1 MKSKQNLG
9 WFIKLNSGKDL
20 LDHVEYCFVFVEPDV
35 VVWNGHRLEGDL
47 LRVFKERV
55 RPPDEVEPLDRQQPI
70 FSSHVVG
77 QDETVVLPLL
87 SKKDVR
93 SIRLKQVHFV
103 KNHFVEN
110 HKVDQK
116 IIGWSH
122 YHNYN
127 VFYL

>member
-1 MKSKQNLG
+1 LKSKKILG
-9 WFIKLNSGKDL
+9 WFIKFKSGKDL

-55 RPPDEVEPLDRQQPI
+55 RPPDEVEPLHRQQPI

-93 SIRLKQVHFV
+93 GIRLKQLHHLGSLTLLKITLS
-103 KNHFVEN
+103 KNN
-110 HKVDQK
+110 KVDQK
-116 IIGWSH
+116 IIG
-122 YHNYN
+122 
-127 VFYL
+127 